1 MYVEHLL
8 IITVTTNRLDKMRE
22 DKLTTTVPA
31 QPTQHSVLHQ
41 NFDFDELTILYRA
54 NAHWLSRHV
63 CSPLSS
69 ETPAQHD
76 RNIFERVVPLSLG
89 ASYGDDR

>member
-1 MYVEHLL
+1 MYIQHLL
-8 IITVTTNRLDKMRE
+8 VITVTANCLYEMRE
-22 DKLTTTVPA
+22 DKLTATVPA

-54 NAHWLSRHV
+54 NAHWFSCQV
-63 CSPLSS
+63 CSPPSS

-89 ASYGDDR
+89 ASYGNDR

>member
-1 MYVEHLL
+1 MDVKHLL
-8 IITVTTNRLDKMRE
+8 VITVTAHCLYEMWQN
-22 DKLTTTVPA
+22 KLAETVP
-31 QPTQHSVLHQ
+31 TQTTEHSMLHQ
-41 NFDFDELTILYRA
+41 NLDFGEVTVLYRA
-54 NAHWLSRHV
+54 HAHWLSRHV

-89 ASYGDDR
+89 ASDGNDR

>member
-1 MYVEHLL
+1 
-8 IITVTTNRLDKMRE
+8 
-22 DKLTTTVPA
+22 
-31 QPTQHSVLHQ
+31 VLHQ